1 MKKRNQLV
9 FILREWACKSS
20 NQYFDI
26 LKQAYG
32 HQPPKKK
39 QKKPPKK
46 TNKQTNCLI
55 FKQRCFHLAE
65 VSVQVKYQYF
75 DIFNKQTNK
84 QTKKKH
90 TNTNCWSGIKGPKK
104 KKKAKKQ
111 KNSQKNKI
119 IWSLR
124 KVVFTLR
131 EWARKFTN

>member
-9 FILREWACKSS
+9 FILRERACKSS

-55 FKQRCFHLAE
+55 FKQRCFHLAG

-84 QTKKKH
+84 QRKNIQTQIVDQH
-90 TNTNCWSGIKGPKK
+90 QGPKK